1 MSQTW
6 KYMNQQLD
14 PNELPTMK
22 ELISEIDENGG
33 TDAALAGLREKQ
45 YKQYCCELIWR
56 YPISQGDSAG
66 GFLMPVREGILWIPY
81 DEMEKEAG
89 EILRTSDAVL
99 MDEAACRAYADDFRA
114 YADELCSALRQSAYI
129 CRGTGCGNHNDTI
142 IDLGT
147 IEMVS
152 DRMAVS
158 DPCYDTDVWCRG
170 ELKDVLPGTW
180 GASVIKRD
188 EGEWGMRVAKL
199 VAVVAVHKEYVD
211 SDMEPMTLAPFE
223 VGVDSGQ
230 AGLFD
235 AQHYRDDAVVVDPD
249 TAVNGNESGALWYMH
264 CCHLTLTKLAAGVMP
279 YGVVVSSG
287 YGDGSYDCFYGRNSD
302 GKIVRVEIEF
312 IPEEGDDE

>member
-1 MSQTW
+1 METTW
-6 KYMNQQLD
+6 KYMDKKLNPD
-14 PNELPTMK
+14 ELPTMK
-22 ELISEIDENGG
+22 ELLMEIDENGG

-45 YKQYCCELIWR
+45 YRQYCCELIWR

-81 DEMEKEAG
+81 GEMEKEAG

-99 MDEAACRAYADDFRA
+99 MDEAACRTYAEDFRA

-129 CRGTGCGNHNDTI
+129 CRGIGRGNHNDTI

-147 IEMVS
+147 FEMAS

-170 ELKDVLPGTW
+170 ELQDVLPGIW
-180 GASVIKRD
+180 EASVIKRD
-188 EGEWGMRVAKL
+188 EGEWGIRVAKL
-199 VAVVAVHKEYVD
+199 VAVHKDYVD

-249 TAVNGNESGALWYMH
+249 TAVNGNEPGALWYMH
-264 CCHLTLTKLAAGVMP
+264 CCCLTLTKLAAGVMP
-279 YGVVVSSG
+279 YGVVASSG
-287 YGDGSYDCFYGRNSD
+287 YGDGSYDCFVSRNSD

>member
-1 MSQTW
+1 MHQTW

-22 ELISEIDENGG
+22 ELISEMDENGG

-45 YKQYCCELIWR
+45 YRQYCCELIWR

-89 EILRTSDAVL
+89 EILRTCDAVL
-99 MDEAACRAYADDFRA
+99 MDEAACRAYAEDFRA

-129 CRGTGCGNHNDTI
+129 CRGSGRGNHNETI

-147 IEMVS
+147 FEMVS
-152 DRMAVS
+152 GRMAVS
-158 DPCYDTDVWCRG
+158 DPCYDADVWCRG
-170 ELKDVLPGTW
+170 ELEDVLPGVW
-180 GASVIKRD
+180 EASVIKRD
-188 EGEWGMRVAKL
+188 EGDWGMRTAKL
-199 VAVVAVHKEYVD
+199 IAAHKDYVG
-211 SDMEPMTLAPFE
+211 SDVGPMMLAPFE

-235 AQHYRDDAVVVDPD
+235 AHHYRDDAVVVDPG
-249 TAVNGNESGALWYMH
+249 TVINGDDPGALWYMR

-279 YGVVVSSG
+279 YGVVSSSG
-287 YGDGSYDCFYGRNSD
+287 FGDGSYDCFYGRNEV

>member
-1 MSQTW
+1 MSRIW
-6 KYMNQQLD
+6 KYMDRKLNSE
-14 PNELPTMK
+14 ELPTMK
-22 ELISEIDENGG
+22 ELLSEIEENGG

-45 YKQYCCELIWR
+45 YRQYCCKLIWR

-99 MDEAACRAYADDFRA
+99 MDEAACRTYAEDFRA

-129 CRGTGCGNHNDTI
+129 CRGIGRGNHNDTI

-147 IEMVS
+147 FEMAS

-170 ELKDVLPGTW
+170 ELQDVQPGIW
-180 GASVIKRD
+180 EASVIKRD
-188 EGEWGMRVAKL
+188 EGEWGIRVAKL
-199 VAVVAVHKEYVD
+199 VAVHKDYVD

-279 YGVVVSSG
+279 YGVVASSG
-287 YGDGSYDCFYGRNSD
+287 YGDGSYDCFVGRNSD

-312 IPEEGDDE
+312 IPEEGDNE

>member
-6 KYMNQQLD
+6 EYMDQRLNSD
-14 PNELPTMK
+14 ELPTMK

-45 YKQYCCELIWR
+45 YRQYCCELIWR

-129 CRGTGCGNHNDTI
+129 CRGTGRGNHDETI

-147 IEMVS
+147 FEMVS

-158 DPCYDTDVWCRG
+158 G
-170 ELKDVLPGTW
+170 
-180 GASVIKRD
+180 
-188 EGEWGMRVAKL
+188 
-199 VAVVAVHKEYVD
+199 
-211 SDMEPMTLAPFE
+211 
-223 VGVDSGQ
+223 
-230 AGLFD
+230 
-235 AQHYRDDAVVVDPD
+235 
-249 TAVNGNESGALWYMH
+249 
-264 CCHLTLTKLAAGVMP
+264 
-279 YGVVVSSG
+279 SSG
-287 YGDGSYDCFYGRNSD
+287 RADNPLLMMSMLMISPGLT
-302 GKIVRVEIEF
+302 VEV
-312 IPEEGDDE
+312 

>member
-1 MSQTW
+1 MSQIW
-6 KYMNQQLD
+6 KYMDRKLKSE
-14 PNELPTMK
+14 ELPTMK

-45 YKQYCCELIWR
+45 YRQYCCELIWR

-99 MDEAACRAYADDFRA
+99 MDEAACRTYAEDFRA

-129 CRGTGCGNHNDTI
+129 CRGIGRGNHNDTI

-147 IEMVS
+147 FEMAS

-170 ELKDVLPGTW
+170 ELQDVLPGIW
-180 GASVIKRD
+180 EASVIKRD
-188 EGEWGMRVAKL
+188 EGEWGI
-199 VAVVAVHKEYVD
+199 
-211 SDMEPMTLAPFE
+211 P
-223 VGVDSGQ
+223 
-230 AGLFD
+230 
-235 AQHYRDDAVVVDPD
+235 
-249 TAVNGNESGALWYMH
+249 AL
-264 CCHLTLTKLAAGVMP
+264 P
-279 YGVVVSSG
+279 
-287 YGDGSYDCFYGRNSD
+287 
-302 GKIVRVEIEF
+302 EF
-312 IPEEGDDE
+312 G

>member
-1 MSQTW
+1 MEATW
-6 KYMNQQLD
+6 KYMDRTLN
-14 PNELPTMK
+14 PEELPTMK
-22 ELISEIDENGG
+22 KLLSEIDENGG

-45 YKQYCCELIWR
+45 YRQYCCELIWR

-99 MDEAACRAYADDFRA
+99 MDEAACRTYAEDFRA

-129 CRGTGCGNHNDTI
+129 CRGIGRGNHNDTI

-147 IEMVS
+147 FEMAS

-170 ELKDVLPGTW
+170 ELQDVLPGIW
-180 GASVIKRD
+180 EASVIKRD
-188 EGEWGMRVAKL
+188 EGEWGIRVAKL
-199 VAVVAVHKEYVD
+199 VAVHKDYVD

-249 TAVNGNESGALWYMH
+249 TAVNGNEPGALWYMH

-279 YGVVVSSG
+279 YGVVASSG
-287 YGDGSYDCFYGRNSD
+287 YGDGSYDCFVSRNSD

>member
-1 MSQTW
+1 MSQIW
-6 KYMNQQLD
+6 EYMDQRLNSD
-14 PNELPTMK
+14 ELPTMK

-45 YKQYCCELIWR
+45 YRQYCCELIWR

-147 IEMVS
+147 FEMAS

-170 ELKDVLPGTW
+170 ELQDVLPGIW
-180 GASVIKRD
+180 EASVIKRD
-188 EGEWGMRVAKL
+188 EGEWGIRVAKL
-199 VAVVAVHKEYVD
+199 VAVHKDYVD

-249 TAVNGNESGALWYMH
+249 TAVNGNEPGALWYMH
-264 CCHLTLTKLAAGVMP
+264 CCCLTLTKLAAGVMP
-279 YGVVVSSG
+279 YGVVASSG
-287 YGDGSYDCFYGRNSD
+287 YGDGSYDCFVGRNSD